1 VRLFAL
7 AAASLAATLSLARV
21 ARSAEAVRWHLDG
34 AGALP
39 LGEPQAHE
47 YGIGAAGRLGLEIPF
62 SRALGGQLE
71 VGGLWLPHTNAPVDP
86 SIANHGDG
94 IALPVMIGLR
104 ARPFF
109 EVAGPWIDAN
119 AGYVRSGDL
128 DRFGFE
134 ADLGYDWRLGTG
146 RCDLGPYVGYLQIVQ
161 PKDALRPEDAHV
173 LFVGIH
179 IALGA
184 ERRPPPVIPAMAPP
198 EPPPP
203 LLEPVEPPRV
213 VDRDGDGVP
222 DSDDACPDVPGVH
235 TDDPKTNGCP
245 PAGDQVH
252 VIKDRIEYDDVI
264 LFDTDQAH
272 VHHASWP
279 ILQKLAQFIT
289 AHPDIEEVDIT
300 GYTDERG
307 SREHNLALSQARAV
321 AVKERLVFFG
331 VATDRLTTIGYGE
344 SRPRAEGHSESEWRQ
359 NRRAEFI
366 ITKVKNAQGES
377 TSLPQSA
384 PPPKPQSTPPPK
396 EGLP

>member
-1 VRLFAL
+1 MRLLAL
-7 AAASLAATLSLARV
+7 VAATLAEITALARP
-21 ARSAEAVRWHLDG
+21 ALSADAVRWHFEA

-47 YGIGAAGRLGLEIPF
+47 YGLGATARAGVEIPL
-62 SRALGGQLE
+62 SRAVGGQIE
-71 VGGLWLPHTNAPVDP
+71 VGGLWLPHTNPPADP
-86 SIANHGDG
+86 SIASHGDG
-94 IALPVMIGLR
+94 VAIPIMAGIRV
-104 ARPFF
+104 RPFF

-119 AGYVRSGDL
+119 AGYVRTGNL

-134 ADLGYDWRLGTG
+134 LDLGYDWRVG
-146 RCDLGPYVGYLQIVQ
+146 RGRADLGPYVGYLQVIQ
-161 PKDALRPEDAHV
+161 PGDALRPDDAHV
-173 LFVGIH
+173 LLAGLHV
-179 IALGA
+179 ALGA
-184 ERRPPPVIPAMAPP
+184 ERRPAPVVPALPPP

-203 LLEPVEPPRV
+203 LLEPPLAPTPVA
-213 VDRDGDGVP
+213 DRDGDGVP
-222 DSDDACPDVPGVH
+222 DADDACPDIPGAH

-252 VIKDRIEYDDVI
+252 VVKDRIEYDDVI

-300 GYTDERG
+300 GHADERG
-307 SREHNLALSQARAV
+307 SEEHNLALSQARAV

-331 VATDRLTTIGYGE
+331 VTAARLTTIGYGE
-344 SRPRAEGHSESEWRQ
+344 SRPRAEGHSESDWRQ

-377 TSLPQSA
+377 TSLPQA
-384 PPPKPQSTPPPK
+384 EPPPA
-396 EGLP
+396 GGAR

>member
-1 VRLFAL
+1 MAL
-7 AAASLAATLSLARV
+7 TRPAL
-21 ARSAEAVRWHLDG
+21 SAEAVRWHLEA

-47 YGIGAAGRLGLEIPF
+47 YGIGATARFGVEIPL
-62 SRALGGQLE
+62 SRAIGGQIE
-71 VGGLWLPHTNAPVDP
+71 VGGLWLPHTNPPVDP
-86 SIANHGDG
+86 SIASHGDG
-94 IALPVMIGLR
+94 VAIPIMAGIR

-119 AGYVRSGDL
+119 AGYVRTGNL

-134 ADLGYDWRLGTG
+134 LDLGYDWRVGSG
-146 RCDLGPYVGYLQIVQ
+146 RADLGPYVGYLQVIQ
-161 PKDALRPEDAHV
+161 PGDALRPDDAHV
-173 LFVGIH
+173 LFAGIH
-179 IALGA
+179 VALGA
-184 ERRPPPVIPAMAPP
+184 ERRPPPVAPALPPP

-203 LLEPVEPPRV
+203 LLEPPVAPTPV
-213 VDRDGDGVP
+213 ADRDGDGVP
-222 DSDDACPDVPGVH
+222 DADDACPDIPGAH

-252 VIKDRIEYDDVI
+252 VVKDRIEYDDVI

-300 GYTDERG
+300 GHADERG
-307 SREHNLALSQARAV
+307 SEEHNLALSQARAV

-331 VATDRLTTIGYGE
+331 VIAARLTTIGYGE
-344 SRPRAEGHSESEWRQ
+344 SRPRAEGHSESDWRQ
-359 NRRAEFI
+359 NRRAQFI

-377 TSLPQSA
+377 TSLPQTEPA
-384 PPPKPQSTPPPK
+384 PAGGSR
-396 EGLP
+396 